1 MENITFFEQIN
12 LFWKIKAKINPRPA
26 CICRHGAAYI
36 ARVLESY
43 ERKVFCIKVEVW
55 NESHI
60 VWKPFQTPLHPLR
73 DDFVACILVEET
85 YLTLQLH
92 SNM

>member
-1 MENITFFEQIN
+1 MKGKFYYIN
-12 LFWKIKAKINPRPA
+12 
-26 CICRHGAAYI
+26 
-36 ARVLESY
+36 
-43 ERKVFCIKVEVW
+43 VEVW

-92 SNM
+92 ACICMQDEGLSWPLFSKIDLFAQKKLYFPF